1 MTKTSQRRSF
11 FERLKAGLEEGI
23 QFAQGKSSLRTT
35 VILAPPPDRKGIA
48 PKGKMLSADA
58 QQIAK
63 GHAWS
68 KHKGEFP
75 EFSTEGEFAQHIDQI
90 MANPSAAKNLT
101 RGRTAF
107 WDEKT
112 QTVVIRDPN
121 SPDLGTAFK
130 PKNDKAYFDNLK

>member
-1 MTKTSQRRSF
+1 M
-11 FERLKAGLEEGI
+11 
-23 QFAQGKSSLRTT
+23 
-35 VILAPPPDRKGIA
+35 P
-48 PKGKMLSADA
+48 SADA

-75 EFSTEGEFAQHIDQI
+75 QFSTEAEFAQHIDRV
-90 MANPSAAKNLT
+90 MAIPSASKTLT
-101 RGRTAF
+101 KGRTAF
-107 WDEKT
+107 WDDQT

-130 PKNDKAYFDNLK
+130 PKNGKVYFDNLK